1 MNPSNLIYRE
11 IESQY
16 ELRAVTWLA
25 SNEIIP
31 GCKTV
36 LDIGAN
42 VGGLFLSFIHNG
54 VEHVHA
60 FEPVPGPYDLMIQA
74 YGKDPRL
81 VPNRLGVSDK
91 PGSVKG
97 ARIYNAWTL
106 LPEGNYERG
115 LACEYA
121 NATPFDFDLTTVD
134 DYVAA
139 NKLKV
144 DFIKIDVDGYELRVL
159 KGAINTLT
167 RFRPPILFELSYL
180 PSLIG
185 DNCEEMCKYIFQIG
199 YVVVT
204 MDGKTVVRDWMSL
217 IERFPWRS
225 SFDVMLMPK
234 ERV

>member
-1 MNPSNLIYRE
+1 MNPSNLQHRE

-16 ELRAVTWLA
+16 ELRAVTWQA
-25 SNEIIP
+25 SNEILP

-54 VEHVHA
+54 VEQVHA
-60 FEPVPGPYDLMIQA
+60 FEPVPQPFELMMQA

-81 VPNRLGVSDK
+81 VANRIGVSDK
-91 PGSVKG
+91 PGRVKG

-106 LPEGNYERG
+106 LPEGEYEKS

-121 NATPFDFDLTTVD
+121 NAAPFDFDLTTID
-134 DYVAA
+134 IYVAA
-139 NKLKV
+139 NNLKI

-159 KGAINTLT
+159 KGAKATLET
-167 RFRPPILFELSYL
+167 FRPPMLFELSGL
-180 PSLIG
+180 PSVIG
-185 DNCEEMCKYIFQIG
+185 DNCEEMCRYIFEIG

-204 MDGKTVVRDWMSL
+204 MDTKTVVRDWISL

-234 ERV
+234 EKV

>member
-1 MNPSNLIYRE
+1 MNPVNCDYRE
-11 IESQY
+11 IEVQF
-16 ELRAVTWLA
+16 ELRAVTWIAL
-25 SNEIIP
+25 NEVLP

-42 VGGLFLSFIHNG
+42 CGGLFCSFIHNG
-54 VEHVHA
+54 VEKVHA
-60 FEPVPGPYDLMIQA
+60 FEPVPWPYELMIKA
-74 YGKDPRL
+74 YGNDPRL
-81 VPNRLGVSDK
+81 VPNRIGLSDK

-106 LPEGNYERG
+106 LPEGNYRIG
-115 LACEYA
+115 LALDHAECGA
-121 NATPFDFDLTTVD
+121 FDFDLTTVD
-134 DYVAA
+134 LYVAEH
-139 NKLKV
+139 NLKV

-159 KGAINTLT
+159 KGAVNTLAK
-167 RFRPPILFELSYL
+167 FRPPMLFELSFM

-185 DNCEEMCKYIFQIG
+185 DNCEEMCKLIFELG

-204 MDGKTVVRDWMSL
+204 MDGKTVVRDWLTL
-217 IERFPWRS
+217 IERLPWRS